1 MLFQYH
7 VSAVNRDNKTAT
19 IEYNNKCIKDADHL
33 FQSYPDQED
42 SIIPNYD
49 LTTFTKDHKCFLKHL
64 GHGQKII
71 INAKEVREKE
81 EKAAAAQ
88 TVSDVS
94 DLEAKVEQE
103 ISFYDIIVDEF
114 EPAGVMQDH
123 VVAEG
128 PHKEKKKKL
137 S

>member
-1 MLFQYH
+1 M
-7 VSAVNRDNKTAT
+7 
-19 IEYNNKCIKDADHL
+19 
-33 FQSYPDQED
+33 
-42 SIIPNYD
+42 
-49 LTTFTKDHKCFLKHL
+49 KHL
-64 GHGQKII
+64 GRGQKII
-71 INAKEVREKE
+71 NNAKEVREKE

-88 TVSDVS
+88 TLSDVS

-128 PHKEKKKKL
+128 PHEGKVFKKQKW

>member
-1 MLFQYH
+1 MPRRSERRRKRQ
-7 VSAVNRDNKTAT
+7 
-19 IEYNNKCIKDADHL
+19 
-33 FQSYPDQED
+33 QP
-42 SIIPNYD
+42 
-49 LTTFTKDHKCFLKHL
+49 HK
-64 GHGQKII
+64 
-71 INAKEVREKE
+71 
-81 EKAAAAQ
+81 
-88 TVSDVS
+88 TVSDIS

-128 PHKEKKKKL
+128 PHEGKVIKKQKW